1 MGEAFKKRNIKNN
14 LKMAKV
20 DISINAQG
28 VKEK

>member
-1 MGEAFKKRNIKNN
+1 MGEAFKKRNVENN
-14 LKMAKV
+14 LTMAKV